1 MYFNWTLVAGGA
13 MSCSLLMRMTLSP
26 AGLRS
31 IVDCYV
37 LYKLTVTSVM
47 LFSITEVDIRD
58 ITR

>member
-1 MYFNWTLVAGGA
+1 
-13 MSCSLLMRMTLSP
+13 MSCSLLMRMTLSS